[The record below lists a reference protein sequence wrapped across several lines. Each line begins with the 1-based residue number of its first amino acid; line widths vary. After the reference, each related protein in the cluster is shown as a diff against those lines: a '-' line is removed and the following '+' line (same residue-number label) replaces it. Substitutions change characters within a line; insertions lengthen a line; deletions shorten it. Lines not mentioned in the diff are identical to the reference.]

1 MCQTIMSSYEPAAL
15 KAVLGPTNTG
25 KTHLAIERMCGHSSG
40 LMGFPLR
47 LLAREVYERVVR
59 IKGADQVALL
69 TGEERIA
76 PPGARYVLA
85 TAEAMPVRGGFGAF
99 SDFAFVAVDEIQL
112 AADPERGHIFTDRML
127 NARGREETMLLGSA
141 SMAPLVRTL
150 LPKAEIVTRPRF
162 STLRYSGP
170 QKLSRLP
177 RRCAVVAFSVE
188 EVYRVAEMLRRHRG
202 GAAIVMGA
210 LSPATRNAQVA
221 MFEAGEVDYLVAT
234 DAIGMGL
241 NLNVDH
247 VAFASLRKFDGRRTR
262 RLTVSEMAQIA
273 GRAGRHQRDGT
284 FGDVGAADGEPAFSA
299 EEVERIEEHRFDPIE
314 QIFWREADLPMDD
327 IDTLIEALLDRPER
341 AGLRAAPEAIDLAV
355 LQYLADLPDVRARA
369 RGRGQVARL
378 WAACSVPDFQKLGI
392 EHHARTVHRL
402 WTWLSQG
409 SGHIPQDWFAAQL
422 ARLDN
427 VQGDVDALAG
437 RIGAVR
443 IWAYVAQR
451 DDWLAQ
457 PVEMAARARALEE
470 RLSDA
475 LHGALKQRFV
485 DRRASALL
493 RRGGDAKAFLSVDV
507 DGAGNVTVDGHRIG
521 TMRGFRFIVDPLAR
535 ANEKRLLLA
544 AAERRLGA
552 HLNEMAQALLAV
564 DDKAFTLASPP
575 GGDAQIIWNGHP
587 VATLKA
593 GQRLLAPEMTL
604 DAGLSSLV
612 PEIQQGVRDRLA
624 LWLKNQF
631 ERHIPALLKMEAG
644 STDAELPATVRA
656 VLAQL
661 ADAGG
666 IVPRNTLDEAL
677 GQVAKEDR
685 THLRKAGVVIGVMD
699 LYHPGLMKPAAAQW
713 RMVLL
718 SLKSGKPLVALPAP
732 GAVLLQSGGGEERKA
747 SAPSE
752 PVESSDVAA
761 PAEAETEA
769 SAEAPAP
776 VEAPASE
783 TPAVAEAPAP
793 AKVAKP
799 VVPIDEIG
807 ARIAGFRKLGEA
819 WLRID
824 MAERLAR
831 GAHEAIAAG
840 KPYGADDPTIVSIG
854 LNEASFLELMRQ
866 AGFRPVPDAAEGAP
880 NWQFRGRPKPRP
892 KFEGPRNRGGNR
904 RPAQQGRQDQDGQA
918 QAAGDGPRNRPDRRG
933 KAAEGGPRR
942 ERDKRPD
949 RDNRSDRGQ
958 RPDRGPRPDR
968 DGGGRERPIVAT
980 GKALAGLG
988 ALFGRED

>member
-1 MCQTIMSSYEPAAL
+1 MSLTIMASFASAAV

-59 IKGADQVALL
+59 IKGAEQVALL
-69 TGEERIA
+69 TGEERIV
-76 PPGARYVLA
+76 PPGARYVLS
-85 TAEAMPVRGGFGAF
+85 TAEAMPARSGFG
-99 SDFAFVAVDEIQL
+99 SLKDFAFVAIDEVQL

-127 NARGREETMLLGSA
+127 HARGREETMLLGSA
-141 SMAPLVRTL
+141 SMTPLVRSL
-150 LPKAEIVTRPRF
+150 VREAEIVSRPRF
-162 STLRYSGP
+162 STLRYAGS

-177 RRCAVVAFSVE
+177 RRSAIVAFSVE

-202 GAAIVMGA
+202 GAAVVMGA

-221 MFEAGEVDYLVAT
+221 MFESGEVDYLVAT

-247 VAFASLRKFDGRRTR
+247 VAFASLRKFDGQRTR

-284 FGDVGAADGEPAFSA
+284 FGDIGASDGPPAFSA
-299 EEVERIEEHRFDPIE
+299 EEVERIEEHRFDAIE
-314 QIFWREADLPMDD
+314 QIYWREADLPMDNLGA
-327 IDTLIEALLDRPER
+327 LIAALKERPNEK
-341 AGLRAAPEAIDLAV
+341 GLRAAPEATDLAA
-355 LQYLADLPDVRARA
+355 LLALADMPDVAARA
-369 RGRGQVARL
+369 RGPAQVARL

-392 EHHARTVHRL
+392 EHHARTIHRL
-402 WTWLSQG
+402 WTWLSEG
-409 SGHIPQDWFAAQL
+409 NGHIPQDWFAGQL

-437 RIGAVR
+437 RIAAVR

-451 DDWLAQ
+451 NDWLAN
-457 PVEMAARARALEE
+457 PFEMAARARALED

-475 LHGALKQRFV
+475 MHGALRQRFV
-485 DRRASALL
+485 DTRSSALL
-493 RRGGDAKAFLSVDV
+493 KRGGNSNALLAVDV
-507 DGAGNVTVDGHRIG
+507 DGAGNVSVDGHKIG
-521 TMRGFRFIVDPLAR
+521 TMRGFRFIVDPNAR

-552 HLNEMAQALLAV
+552 HLNEMAQALLTV

-575 GGDAQIIWNGHP
+575 AGEAQIIWNGHP

-593 GQRLLAPEMTL
+593 GQRLLAPDMQL
-604 DAGLSSLV
+604 DTGLGSLV
-612 PEIQQGVRDRLA
+612 PEIQQGVRERLGV
-624 LWLKNQF
+624 WLKAQF

-644 STDAELPATVRA
+644 STDPEVPATARA

-666 IVPRNTLDEAL
+666 IMPRTSLDEAL
-677 GQVAKEDR
+677 AQVAKDDR
-685 THLRKAGVVIGVMD
+685 THLRKAGVIIGVMD

-713 RMVLL
+713 RMALL
-718 SLKSGKPLVALPAP
+718 SLKREKPLVALPAP
-732 GAVLLQSGGGEERKA
+732 GVVL
-747 SAPSE
+747 
-752 PVESSDVAA
+752 V
-761 PAEAETEA
+761 
-769 SAEAPAP
+769 
-776 VEAPASE
+776 PASE
-783 TPAVAEAPAP
+783 EL
-793 AKVAKP
+793 
-799 VVPIDEIG
+799 DEIG
-807 ARIAGFRKLGEA
+807 ARIAGFRKLGEV

-824 MAERLAR
+824 MVERLAR

-840 KPYGADDPTIVSIG
+840 KPYGAEDPTIVSIG
-854 LNEASFLELMRQ
+854 LNEASFLDLMRQ

-880 NWQFRGRPKPRP
+880 NWQFRGRPKPRVRP
-892 KFEGPRNRGGNR
+892 EGERRNRAPAR
-904 RPAQQGRQDQDGQA
+904 RGQSDQAPGAAGQDGAA
-918 QAAGDGPRNRPDRRG
+918 Q
-933 KAAEGGPRR
+933 AEGGDARKPRP
-942 ERDKRPD
+942 ERDRARPERRGNGPD
-949 RDNRSDRGQ
+949 RKPRSGERDRGGD
-958 RPDRGPRPDR
+958 RADRGPDR
-968 DGGGRERPIVAT
+968 ERGPAPQARPIVAT

>member
-1 MCQTIMSSYEPAAL
+1 
-15 KAVLGPTNTG
+15 
-25 KTHLAIERMCGHSSG
+25 
-40 LMGFPLR
+40 MGFPLR

-76 PPGARYVLA
+76 PPNARYVMA
-85 TAEAMPVRGGFGAF
+85 TAEAMPTRGGFGEFNDF
-99 SDFAFVAVDEIQL
+99 SFVAVDEIQL

-127 NARGREETMLLGSA
+127 NARGRDETMLLGSA
-141 SMAPLVRTL
+141 SMTQLVKSL
-150 LPKAEIVTRPRF
+150 MPHAEIVSRPRF

-188 EVYRVAEMLRRHRG
+188 EVYRVAELLRRHRG

-284 FGDVGAADGEPAFSA
+284 FGDVGASDGAPAFST
-299 EEVERIEEHRFDPIE
+299 EEVERIEGHRFDPIE
-314 QIFWREADLPMDD
+314 QIFWREADLPMDSIAD
-327 IDTLIEALLDRPER
+327 LIEGLTERPDRP
-341 AGLRAAPEAIDLAV
+341 GLRAAPEAIDLAV
-355 LQYLADLPDVRARA
+355 LQYLADLPDVAARA
-369 RGRGQVARL
+369 RGRAQVARL

-392 EHHARTVHRL
+392 EHHARTIHRL

-409 SGHIPQDWFAAQL
+409 NGHIPQDWFASQL

-457 PVEMAARARALEE
+457 PAEMAARARALEE

-475 LHGALKQRFV
+475 LHGALRQRFV
-485 DRRASALL
+485 DRRTSALL
-493 RRGGDAKAFLSVDV
+493 RRGGDATALLAVDV
-507 DGAGNVTVDGHRIG
+507 DGAGTVTVDGHKLG
-521 TMRGFRFIVDPLAR
+521 TMRGFRFIVDPMAR

-564 DDKAFTLASPP
+564 DDKAFTLASPS
-575 GGDAQIIWNGHP
+575 GGEAQIIWNGHP

-593 GQRLLAPEMTL
+593 GQRLLAPEMSL
-604 DAGLSSLV
+604 DAGLSNLA
-612 PEIQQGVRDRLA
+612 PEIQQGVRDRLS

-631 ERHIPALLKMEAG
+631 DRHIPALLKMEAG
-644 STDAELPATVRA
+644 STDPELPPTVRA

-661 ADAGG
+661 SDAGG
-666 IVPRNTLDEAL
+666 IMPRNDLDEAL
-677 GQVAKEDR
+677 AQVAKEDR

-713 RMVLL
+713 RMTLL
-718 SLKSGKPLVALPAP
+718 ALKAGRPLVELPAA
-732 GAVLLQSGGGEERKA
+732 GAVLI
-747 SAPSE
+747 
-752 PVESSDVAA
+752 
-761 PAEAETEA
+761 
-769 SAEAPAP
+769 
-776 VEAPASE
+776 PAS
-783 TPAVAEAPAP
+783 
-793 AKVAKP
+793 
-799 VVPIDEIG
+799 DELDELG
-807 ARIAGFRKLGEA
+807 ASIAGFRKIGEV

-824 MAERLAR
+824 MSERLAR

-840 KPYGADDPTIVSIG
+840 KAYGADDPTIVSIG
-854 LNEASFLELMRQ
+854 LDEPSFLELMRQ
-866 AGFRPVPDAAEGAP
+866 AGFRPVADAAEGAP

-892 KFEGPRNRGGNR
+892 EGQRHRGPRRGPADA
-904 RPAQQGRQDQDGQA
+904 RP
-918 QAAGDGPRNRPDRRG
+918 RG
-933 KAAEGGPRR
+933 ERGAEGGDR
-942 ERDKRPD
+942 ERKDRPRSD
-949 RDNRSDRGQ
+949 RPRSDRPRTDRKGGDRGGRPERDNRQ
-958 RPDRGPRPDR
+958 NR
-968 DGGGRERPIVAT
+968 DGGAPREKPIVAT

>member
-1 MCQTIMSSYEPAAL
+1 
-15 KAVLGPTNTG
+15 
-25 KTHLAIERMCGHSSG
+25 
-40 LMGFPLR
+40 
-47 LLAREVYERVVR
+47 
-59 IKGADQVALL
+59 
-69 TGEERIA
+69 
-76 PPGARYVLA
+76 
-85 TAEAMPVRGGFGAF
+85 
-99 SDFAFVAVDEIQL
+99 
-112 AADPERGHIFTDRML
+112 
-127 NARGREETMLLGSA
+127 
-141 SMAPLVRTL
+141 
-150 LPKAEIVTRPRF
+150 
-162 STLRYSGP
+162 
-170 QKLSRLP
+170 
-177 RRCAVVAFSVE
+177 
-188 EVYRVAEMLRRHRG
+188 
-202 GAAIVMGA
+202 
-210 LSPATRNAQVA
+210 
-221 MFEAGEVDYLVAT
+221 
-234 DAIGMGL
+234 
-241 NLNVDH
+241 
-247 VAFASLRKFDGRRTR
+247 
-262 RLTVSEMAQIA
+262 
-273 GRAGRHQRDGT
+273 
-284 FGDVGAADGEPAFSA
+284 
-299 EEVERIEEHRFDPIE
+299 
-314 QIFWREADLPMDD
+314 
-327 IDTLIEALLDRPER
+327 
-341 AGLRAAPEAIDLAV
+341 AAPEAIDLAV
-355 LQYLADLPDVRARA
+355 LQYLADLPDVVARA
-369 RGRGQVARL
+369 RGRAQVARL

-392 EHHARTVHRL
+392 EHHARTIHRL

-409 SGHIPQDWFAAQL
+409 NGHIPQDWFAAQL

-475 LHGALKQRFV
+475 LHGALRQRFV

-493 RRGGDAKAFLSVDV
+493 RRGGDAKALLSVDV
-507 DGAGNVTVDGHRIG
+507 DSAGNVTVDGHRIG
-521 TMRGFRFIVDPLAR
+521 TMRGFRFVVDPLAR

-593 GQRLLAPEMTL
+593 GQRLLAPDMTL

-612 PEIQQGVRDRLA
+612 PEIQQGVRDRLG

-666 IVPRNTLDEAL
+666 IMPRNNLDEAL

-713 RMVLL
+713 RMALL
-718 SLKSGKPLVALPAP
+718 SLKSAKPLVALPAP
-732 GAVLLQSGGGEERKA
+732 GLVLLQDKEASEGGKADEARKIEEAAKSEEPGKA
-747 SAPSE
+747 EEAAA
-752 PVESSDVAA
+752 ESQPAA
-761 PAEAETEA
+761 PAVASKPAE
-769 SAEAPAP
+769 PL
-776 VEAPASE
+776 
-783 TPAVAEAPAP
+783 
-793 AKVAKP
+793 
-799 VVPIDEIG
+799 DEIG

-866 AGFRPVPDAAEGAP
+866 AGFRPVPDAAEGTP
-880 NWQFRGRPKPRP
+880 NWQFRGRPKPRA
-892 KFEGPRNRGGNR
+892 KFDAPRNRGGNR

-918 QAAGDGPRNRPDRRG
+918 QGAGEGQRARPDRRG
-933 KAAEGGPRR
+933 KNADGGPRR
-942 ERDKRPD
+942 DRDKRPD
-949 RDNRSDRGQ
+949 RDNRSDRGP
-958 RPDRGPRPDR
+958 RPDRGQRADR
-968 DGGGRERPIVAT
+968 DGGGGRERPIVAT

>member
-1 MCQTIMSSYEPAAL
+1 MARFAPAAL
-15 KAVLGPTNTG
+15 QAVLGPTNTG

-85 TAEAMPVRGGFGAF
+85 TAEAMPTRGGFGAF
-99 SDFAFVAVDEIQL
+99 ADFAFVALDEVQL
-112 AADPERGHIFTDRML
+112 AVEPERGHIFTDRML
-127 NARGREETMLLGSA
+127 HARGREETMLLGSA
-141 SMAPLVRTL
+141 SMSRLVRAL
-150 LPKAEIVTRPRF
+150 MPDAEIVSRPRF
-162 STLRYSGP
+162 STLSYAGP

-177 RRCAVVAFSVE
+177 RRSVIVAFSVE
-188 EVYRVAEMLRRHRG
+188 EVYRVAELLRRHRG

-262 RLTVSEMAQIA
+262 RLTVAEMAQIA

-284 FGDVGAADGEPAFSA
+284 FGDIGASDGAPAFSA
-299 EEVERIEEHRFDPIE
+299 EEVERIEDHRFEPID
-314 QIFWREADLPMDD
+314 QVYWREADLPMDD
-327 IDTLIEALLDRPER
+327 VGTLIAALTERPSR
-341 AGLRAAPEAIDLAV
+341 PGLRAAPEAIDLAV
-355 LQYLADLPDVRARA
+355 LQYLADMPDVAERA
-369 RGRGQVARL
+369 RGRAQVARL
-378 WAACSVPDFQKLGI
+378 WAACSVPDFQKLGL
-392 EHHARTVHRL
+392 EHHARTIHRL
-402 WTWLSQG
+402 WTWLGQG
-409 SGHIPQDWFAAQL
+409 NGHIPQDWFAGQL

-427 VQGDVDALAG
+427 VQGDIDALAG

-451 DDWLAQ
+451 DDWLAE
-457 PVEMAARARALEE
+457 PAEMAERARALEG

-475 LHGALKQRFV
+475 MHAALRQRFV
-485 DRRASALL
+485 DRRTSALL
-493 RRGGDAKAFLSVDV
+493 RRPGDAKAFLAVDV
-507 DGAGNVTVDGHRIG
+507 DGVGNVSVEGHRIG
-521 TMRGFRFIVDPLAR
+521 TMRGFRFAVDPTAR
-535 ANEKRLLLA
+535 ANEKRLFLA

-593 GQRLLAPEMTL
+593 GQRLLAPDMTL
-604 DAGLSSLV
+604 DAGLSSLA
-612 PEIQQGVRDRLA
+612 PEIQQGVRERLGV
-624 LWLKNQF
+624 WVRSQF
-631 ERHIPALLKMEAG
+631 DRHIPALLKMEAG
-644 STDAELPATVRA
+644 ATDAALPAPVRA

-666 IVPRNTLDEAL
+666 IMARNNLDEAL
-677 GQVAKEDR
+677 AQVAKDDR
-685 THLRKAGVVIGVMD
+685 AHLRKAGVVIGVMD

-713 RMVLL
+713 RMALL
-718 SLKSGKPLVALPAP
+718 SLKRDKPLVALPAA
-732 GAVLLQSGGGEERKA
+732 GIVLM
-747 SAPSE
+747 
-752 PVESSDVAA
+752 
-761 PAEAETEA
+761 
-769 SAEAPAP
+769 
-776 VEAPASE
+776 PASE
-783 TPAVAEAPAP
+783 EL
-793 AKVAKP
+793 
-799 VVPIDEIG
+799 DEIG

-824 MAERLAR
+824 MTERLAR

-840 KPYGADDPTIVSIG
+840 KPYGPEDPTIVSIG
-854 LNEASFLELMRQ
+854 LDEASFLDLMRQ

-892 KFEGPRNRGGNR
+892 RPQGGREQNGRPRRQEGRDGGEPRKGGAKPD
-904 RPAQQGRQDQDGQA
+904 RP
-918 QAAGDGPRNRPDRRG
+918 RPERRG
-933 KAAEGGPRR
+933 KA
-942 ERDKRPD
+942 PD
-949 RDNRSDRGQ
+949 RDNRQARE
-958 RPDRGPRPDR
+958 
-968 DGGGRERPIVAT
+968 GGGRPQRQIVAT

-988 ALFGRED
+988 ALLGKEE